1 MEMLDIEV
9 FEGGFKETELGL
21 LPEEWEVVRLGE
33 VGNYINGYAFK
44 PSDWGKTGKP
54 IIRIQNLN
62 NPLASFNYYN
72 GELDHKYLVKK
83 GDILISWS
91 ASLGVYLWNGEDA
104 WLNQHIFKV
113 ELTNQKVLKDYF
125 YFALLYYFTS
135 QAFTNLH
142 GSTMKHIVKSKFLN
156 ISIPLP
162 PLEEQKAIAGILSTV
177 QSAIEKTE
185 KVINAL
191 KNLKKSMMK
200 HLFTYGPVA
209 EEEAEKVEL
218 KETEIGL
225 IPKHWE
231 VVRLGEVVEKM
242 KAGGTPR
249 RSEKRFW
256 GGSIPF
262 IMIEDLT
269 KSNLY
274 IKDAREY
281 ITEEGLKNS
290 NAWIVP
296 PNSLLLS
303 IYATIGE
310 TAINLIPVATNQ
322 AILGIIPKKHR
333 LNVEFGAYL
342 LKFHAKRLLF
352 QNIQTTQKNINKGIV
367 ENFLIPLPPLEE
379 QKAIAGVLS
388 TVQSAIEKT
397 EKVINALKNL
407 KKSMMK
413 HLFTYGPVAEEEA
426 EKVELKETEIG
437 LIPKH
442 WEVVRL
448 GEVYNIT
455 KKPKGLRI
463 ENYDAVP
470 FVPMEGIGFGAFS
483 VNFIIKDPEEI
494 SSGTYFEKGD
504 LLLAKITPSFENGKQ
519 AIANNIPID
528 FGIAT
533 TEVIPI
539 KQTEKGLISYLFYYL
554 QKPDVRQSLA
564 SKMEGTT
571 GRQRLPKEAL
581 LNALIPLP
589 PLEEQQKIA
598 QILQSIDQRIEKEE
612 KYKNALQN
620 LFKSLLHNLM
630 TGKIRVR
637 VKNHG

>member
-9 FEGGFKETELGL
+9 FEGGFKETELGP

-33 VGNYINGYAFK
+33 VAKIKIGRTPPRKVKEYWEDGKYFWVSIADMRNAYI
-44 PSDWGKTGKP
+44 
-54 IIRIQNLN
+54 
-62 NPLASFNYYN
+62 YN
-72 GELDHKYLVKK
+72 TKEKVSEKAYK
-83 GDILISWS
+83 
-91 ASLGVYLWNGEDA
+91 E
-104 WLNQHIFKV
+104 IFKGNIV
-113 ELTNQKVLKDYF
+113 PAGTLLMSFKLTIGRTAFLMVDGFHNEAIVSIYPKEQVLKEFLFFYLPTIDYSEF
-125 YFALLYYFTS
+125 QDRAIKGNT
-135 QAFTNLH
+135 
-142 GSTMKHIVKSKFLN
+142 LN
-156 ISIPLP
+156 ISKIKKIPIPLP

-191 KNLKKSMMK
+191 KNLKKSIMK

-231 VVRLGEVVEKM
+231 VVRV
-242 KAGGTPR
+242 
-249 RSEKRFW
+249 
-256 GGSIPF
+256 
-262 IMIEDLT
+262 
-269 KSNLY
+269 
-274 IKDAREY
+274 
-281 ITEEGLKNS
+281 
-290 NAWIVP
+290 
-296 PNSLLLS
+296 
-303 IYATIGE
+303 
-310 TAINLIPVATNQ
+310 
-322 AILGIIPKKHR
+322 
-333 LNVEFGAYL
+333 
-342 LKFHAKRLLF
+342 
-352 QNIQTTQKNINKGIV
+352 
-367 ENFLIPLPPLEE
+367 
-379 QKAIAGVLS
+379 
-388 TVQSAIEKT
+388 
-397 EKVINALKNL
+397 
-407 KKSMMK
+407 
-413 HLFTYGPVAEEEA
+413 
-426 EKVELKETEIG
+426 
-437 LIPKH
+437 
-442 WEVVRL
+442 

-519 AIANNIPID
+519 AIADNIPID

-571 GRQRLPKEAL
+571 GRQRLPKEVL
-581 LNALIPLP
+581 LNTLIPLP

-637 VKNHG
+637 VKDHGED

>member
-9 FEGGFKETELGL
+9 FEGGFKETELGP

-44 PSDWGKTGKP
+44 PSDWSKIGKP

-91 ASLGVYLWNGEDA
+91 ASLGVYLWNGGDA

-231 VVRLGEVVEKM
+231 VVRVGEVADVDRGISWRKFEEVSNDKGHLIISIPNI
-242 KAGGTPR
+242 KDGYIDFNSKYNRYIIKHIPISKQIRLNDILFVG
-249 RSEKRFW
+249 SS
-256 GGSIPF
+256 GSIENVGRNVF
-262 IMIEDLT
+262 IE
-269 KSNLY
+269 
-274 IKDAREY
+274 
-281 ITEEGLKNS
+281 
-290 NAWIVP
+290 
-296 PNSLLLS
+296 SLP
-303 IYATIGE
+303 I
-310 TAINLIPVATNQ
+310 
-322 AILGIIPKKHR
+322 
-333 LNVEFGAYL
+333 
-342 LKFHAKRLLF
+342 
-352 QNIQTTQKNINKGIV
+352 
-367 ENFLIPLPPLEE
+367 
-379 QKAIAGVLS
+379 
-388 TVQSAIEKT
+388 
-397 EKVINALKNL
+397 
-407 KKSMMK
+407 
-413 HLFTYGPVAEEEA
+413 
-426 EKVELKETEIG
+426 
-437 LIPKH
+437 
-442 WEVVRL
+442 
-448 GEVYNIT
+448 
-455 KKPKGLRI
+455 
-463 ENYDAVP
+463 
-470 FVPMEGIGFGAFS
+470 EGIGFA
-483 VNFIIKDPEEI
+483 
-494 SSGTYFEKGD
+494 
-504 LLLAKITPSFENGKQ
+504 SFVFRARVK
-519 AIANNIPID
+519 NN
-528 FGIAT
+528 A
-533 TEVIPI
+533 VIP
-539 KQTEKGLISYLFYYL
+539 KFLYFMANSHWFNYKDYVRRSSDGKYNLQLTEFKSM
-554 QKPDVRQSLA
+554 K
-564 SKMEGTT
+564 
-571 GRQRLPKEAL
+571 
-581 LNALIPLP
+581 IPLP

-637 VKNHG
+637 VKDHGED

>member
-1 MEMLDIEV
+1 MKMLDIEV
-9 FEGGFKETELGL
+9 FEGGFKETELGA
-21 LPEEWEVVRLGE
+21 LPEEWEVVRLGDVVKIIKGKKPRTLNENPSKKSLPYLTAEYFRYGVPKQFVDIE
-33 VGNYINGYAFK
+33 VEK
-44 PSDWGKTGKP
+44 DLP
-54 IIRIQNLN
+54 ICKKEDVVLIWDGSKAGQVFMGLEGV
-62 NPLASFNYYN
+62 LASTMVKIIPTINN
-72 GELDHKYLVKK
+72 LDKLYLYCFLATKF
-83 GDILISWS
+83 D
-91 ASLGVYLWNGEDA
+91 YLN
-104 WLNQHIFKV
+104 
-113 ELTNQKVLKDYF
+113 
-125 YFALLYYFTS
+125 S
-135 QAFTNLH
+135 QTT
-142 GSTMKHIVKSKFLN
+142 GSTIPHVNKTVFFNLPL
-156 ISIPLP
+156 PLP

-209 EEEAEKVEL
+209 EQEAEKVEL

-231 VVRLGEVVEKM
+231 VVRLGDVVEKM

-281 ITEEGLKNS
+281 ITEEGLEKS

-303 IYATIGE
+303 MYATIGE

-379 QKAIAGVLS
+379 Q
-388 TVQSAIEKT
+388 
-397 EKVINALKNL
+397 
-407 KKSMMK
+407 
-413 HLFTYGPVAEEEA
+413 
-426 EKVELKETEIG
+426 
-437 LIPKH
+437 
-442 WEVVRL
+442 
-448 GEVYNIT
+448 
-455 KKPKGLRI
+455 
-463 ENYDAVP
+463 
-470 FVPMEGIGFGAFS
+470 
-483 VNFIIKDPEEI
+483 
-494 SSGTYFEKGD
+494 
-504 LLLAKITPSFENGKQ
+504 
-519 AIANNIPID
+519 
-528 FGIAT
+528 
-533 TEVIPI
+533 
-539 KQTEKGLISYLFYYL
+539 
-554 QKPDVRQSLA
+554 
-564 SKMEGTT
+564 
-571 GRQRLPKEAL
+571 
-581 LNALIPLP
+581 
-589 PLEEQQKIA
+589 QKIA
-598 QILQSIDQRIEKEE
+598 QILQRIDQRIEKEE

-637 VKNHG
+637 VKDHGED

>member
-1 MEMLDIEV
+1 MLDIEV
-9 FEGGFKETELGL
+9 FEGGFKETELGP
-21 LPEEWEVVRLGE
+21 LPEE
-33 VGNYINGYAFK
+33 
-44 PSDWGKTGKP
+44 
-54 IIRIQNLN
+54 
-62 NPLASFNYYN
+62 
-72 GELDHKYLVKK
+72 
-83 GDILISWS
+83 
-91 ASLGVYLWNGEDA
+91 
-104 WLNQHIFKV
+104 
-113 ELTNQKVLKDYF
+113 
-125 YFALLYYFTS
+125 
-135 QAFTNLH
+135 
-142 GSTMKHIVKSKFLN
+142 
-156 ISIPLP
+156 
-162 PLEEQKAIAGILSTV
+162 
-177 QSAIEKTE
+177 
-185 KVINAL
+185 
-191 KNLKKSMMK
+191 
-200 HLFTYGPVA
+200 
-209 EEEAEKVEL
+209 
-218 KETEIGL
+218 
-225 IPKHWE
+225 WE

-303 IYATIGE
+303 MYATIGE

-322 AILGIIPKKHR
+322 AILGIIPKKDR

-379 QKAIAGVLS
+379 QKAIAGILS

-407 KKSMMK
+407 KKSMMR

-448 GEVYNIT
+448 GEVAEIKSGGTPSRNVKKYWENGTIPWIKSEKCQDCFIYEPSEYIT
-455 KKPKGLRI
+455 EEGLKNSSAKIFKPHTVLIAMVGATAGKTGYLMIEACTNQNVAGLIQKI
-463 ENYDAVP
+463 ENLN
-470 FVPMEGIGFGAFS
+470 S
-483 VNFIIKDPEEI
+483 
-494 SSGTYFEKGD
+494 
-504 LLLAKITPSFENGKQ
+504 L
-519 AIANNIPID
+519 
-528 FGIAT
+528 
-533 TEVIPI
+533 
-539 KQTEKGLISYLFYYL
+539 YLFYCL
-554 QKPDVRQSLA
+554 QYRYSDFV
-564 SKMEGTT
+564 
-571 GRQRLPKEAL
+571 KEKQGDYKIANL
-581 LNALIPLP
+581 SFIKAFPIPLP
-589 PLEEQQKIA
+589 PIEEQQKIA
-598 QILQSIDQRIEKEE
+598 QILQSIDQRIEKDE

-637 VKNHG
+637 VKNHGED

>member
-1 MEMLDIEV
+1 MLDIKV
-9 FEGGFKETELGL
+9 FEGGFKETELGP

-33 VGNYINGYAFK
+33 VFDVKQGK
-44 PSDWGKTGKP
+44 QLSSKESKEGKTLRPFLRTSNVLWNKIDISSISYMP
-54 IIRIQNLN
+54 FSDEEFETLKLRR
-62 NPLASFNYYN
+62 
-72 GELDHKYLVKK
+72 
-83 GDILISWS
+83 GDILVCEGGDVGRTSVWEGQLEECAYQNHLHRLRPKENNIVNYFFSYWMEYAICLRGLYVNS
-91 ASLGVYLWNGEDA
+91 ANRTTIPNLSA
-104 WLNQHIFKV
+104 QR
-113 ELTNQKVLKDYF
+113 LK
-125 YFALLYYFTS
+125 S
-135 QAFTNLH
+135 
-142 GSTMKHIVKSKFLN
+142 FL
-156 ISIPLP
+156 IPLP
-162 PLEEQKAIAGILSTV
+162 PLKEQKAIAGILSTV
-177 QSAIEKTE
+177 QSTIEKTE

-231 VVRLGEVVEKM
+231 VVRVGEVVEKM

-281 ITEEGLKNS
+281 ITEEGLEKS

-303 IYATIGE
+303 MYATIGE

-379 QKAIAGVLS
+379 Q
-388 TVQSAIEKT
+388 
-397 EKVINALKNL
+397 
-407 KKSMMK
+407 
-413 HLFTYGPVAEEEA
+413 
-426 EKVELKETEIG
+426 
-437 LIPKH
+437 
-442 WEVVRL
+442 
-448 GEVYNIT
+448 
-455 KKPKGLRI
+455 
-463 ENYDAVP
+463 
-470 FVPMEGIGFGAFS
+470 
-483 VNFIIKDPEEI
+483 
-494 SSGTYFEKGD
+494 
-504 LLLAKITPSFENGKQ
+504 
-519 AIANNIPID
+519 
-528 FGIAT
+528 
-533 TEVIPI
+533 
-539 KQTEKGLISYLFYYL
+539 
-554 QKPDVRQSLA
+554 
-564 SKMEGTT
+564 
-571 GRQRLPKEAL
+571 
-581 LNALIPLP
+581 
-589 PLEEQQKIA
+589 QKIA
-598 QILQSIDQRIEKEE
+598 QILRSIDQRIEKEE

-637 VKNHG
+637 VKSHGED

>member
-9 FEGGFKETELGL
+9 FEGGFKETELGP

-33 VGNYINGYAFK
+33 ILEEKNEKVGDYDFKDIVILSITSKDGLIEQNRKFKHRVASQNISNYKLVRRGELVYGFPIDEGVIAFLWRYEMGAVSPAYYTWKLKNPEKTYYIFLDYLLRTPIILNLFK
-44 PSDWGKTGKP
+44 PFISNTVHRRKIIKP
-54 IIRIQNLN
+54 H
-62 NPLASFNYYN
+62 
-72 GELDHKYLVKK
+72 D
-83 GDILISWS
+83 
-91 ASLGVYLWNGEDA
+91 
-104 WLNQHIFKV
+104 FK
-113 ELTNQKVLKDYF
+113 Q
-125 YFALLYYFTS
+125 
-135 QAFTNLH
+135 
-142 GSTMKHIVKSKFLN
+142 

-177 QSAIEKTE
+177 QS
-185 KVINAL
+185 
-191 KNLKKSMMK
+191 
-200 HLFTYGPVA
+200 
-209 EEEAEKVEL
+209 
-218 KETEIGL
+218 
-225 IPKHWE
+225 
-231 VVRLGEVVEKM
+231 
-242 KAGGTPR
+242 
-249 RSEKRFW
+249 
-256 GGSIPF
+256 
-262 IMIEDLT
+262 D
-269 KSNLY
+269 
-274 IKDAREY
+274 
-281 ITEEGLKNS
+281 
-290 NAWIVP
+290 
-296 PNSLLLS
+296 
-303 IYATIGE
+303 
-310 TAINLIPVATNQ
+310 
-322 AILGIIPKKHR
+322 
-333 LNVEFGAYL
+333 
-342 LKFHAKRLLF
+342 
-352 QNIQTTQKNINKGIV
+352 
-367 ENFLIPLPPLEE
+367 
-379 QKAIAGVLS
+379 
-388 TVQSAIEKT
+388 IEKT

-470 FVPMEGIGFGAFS
+470 FVPMEGIGIGAFS

-519 AIANNIPID
+519 AIADNIPID

-581 LNALIPLP
+581 LNTLIPLP
-589 PLEEQQKIA
+589 SLEEQQKIA
-598 QILQSIDQRIEKEE
+598 QILQNTDQRIEKEE

-637 VKNHG
+637 VKSHGED

>member
-1 MEMLDIEV
+1 MKMLDIEV
-9 FEGGFKETELGL
+9 FEGGFKETELGP

-33 VGNYINGYAFK
+33 VVKIIKGKK
-44 PSDWGKTGKP
+44 PKTLNESPSKNSLPYLTAEYFRYGVPKQFVDIEVEKDLP
-54 IIRIQNLN
+54 ICKKEDVVLIWDGSKAGQVFTGLEGV
-62 NPLASFNYYN
+62 LASTMVKIIPTINN
-72 GELDHKYLVKK
+72 LDKLYLYCFLATKF
-83 GDILISWS
+83 D
-91 ASLGVYLWNGEDA
+91 YLN
-104 WLNQHIFKV
+104 
-113 ELTNQKVLKDYF
+113 
-125 YFALLYYFTS
+125 S
-135 QAFTNLH
+135 QTT
-142 GSTMKHIVKSKFLN
+142 GSTIPHVNKTAFFNLPL
-156 ISIPLP
+156 PLP

-177 QSAIEKTE
+177 QSVIEKTE

-231 VVRLGEVVEKM
+231 VVRV
-242 KAGGTPR
+242 
-249 RSEKRFW
+249 
-256 GGSIPF
+256 
-262 IMIEDLT
+262 
-269 KSNLY
+269 
-274 IKDAREY
+274 
-281 ITEEGLKNS
+281 
-290 NAWIVP
+290 
-296 PNSLLLS
+296 
-303 IYATIGE
+303 
-310 TAINLIPVATNQ
+310 
-322 AILGIIPKKHR
+322 
-333 LNVEFGAYL
+333 
-342 LKFHAKRLLF
+342 
-352 QNIQTTQKNINKGIV
+352 
-367 ENFLIPLPPLEE
+367 
-379 QKAIAGVLS
+379 
-388 TVQSAIEKT
+388 
-397 EKVINALKNL
+397 
-407 KKSMMK
+407 
-413 HLFTYGPVAEEEA
+413 
-426 EKVELKETEIG
+426 
-437 LIPKH
+437 
-442 WEVVRL
+442 

-483 VNFIIKDPEEI
+483 VNFIIKDPKEI

-519 AIANNIPID
+519 AIADNIPID

-554 QKPDVRQSLA
+554 QKPDVRQNLA
-564 SKMEGTT
+564 SRMEGTT

-581 LNALIPLP
+581 LNTLIPLP

-637 VKNHG
+637 VKDHGED

>member
-1 MEMLDIEV
+1 MKMLDIEV
-9 FEGGFKETELGL
+9 FEGGFKETELGA
-21 LPEEWEVVRLGE
+21 LPEEWEVVRLG
-33 VGNYINGYAFK
+33 
-44 PSDWGKTGKP
+44 D
-54 IIRIQNLN
+54 
-62 NPLASFNYYN
+62 
-72 GELDHKYLVKK
+72 
-83 GDILISWS
+83 
-91 ASLGVYLWNGEDA
+91 
-104 WLNQHIFKV
+104 
-113 ELTNQKVLKDYF
+113 
-125 YFALLYYFTS
+125 
-135 QAFTNLH
+135 
-142 GSTMKHIVKSKFLN
+142 
-156 ISIPLP
+156 
-162 PLEEQKAIAGILSTV
+162 
-177 QSAIEKTE
+177 
-185 KVINAL
+185 
-191 KNLKKSMMK
+191 
-200 HLFTYGPVA
+200 
-209 EEEAEKVEL
+209 
-218 KETEIGL
+218 
-225 IPKHWE
+225 
-231 VVRLGEVVEKM
+231 VVEKM

-281 ITEEGLKNS
+281 ITEEGLEKS

-303 IYATIGE
+303 MYATIGE

-379 QKAIAGVLS
+379 QKAIAGILS

-448 GEVYNIT
+448 GEVAKFKIGRTPPRNVKEYWEDGKYFWVSIADMRNAYIYNTNEKVSEKAYKEIF
-455 KKPKGLRI
+455 KGNI
-463 ENYDAVP
+463 VP
-470 FVPMEGIGFGAFS
+470 AGTLLMSFKLTIGRTAFLM
-483 VNFIIKDPEEI
+483 VDGFHNE
-494 SSGTYFEKGD
+494 
-504 LLLAKITPSFENGKQ
+504 
-519 AIANNIPID
+519 AIVSI
-528 FGIAT
+528 
-533 TEVIPI
+533 
-539 KQTEKGLISYLFYYL
+539 Y
-554 QKPDVRQSLA
+554 
-564 SKMEGTT
+564 
-571 GRQRLPKEAL
+571 PKEQVLKEFLFFYLPTIDYSEFQDRAIKGNT
-581 LNALIPLP
+581 LNISKIEKIPLPLP

-637 VKNHG
+637 VKDHGED